1 VHRAARAVI
10 EPWRSR
16 AYAFPALIG
25 LGILNHTVLT
35 GSRVTVSLYALSLG
49 SPTFVVGTLMGLYAF
64 LPMLLAVAAGRL
76 TDRVGVRKPMLV
88 GSCGVAV
95 AAALPCFVS
104 GIAPLFVTTSLLG
117 VSFMLFQVATQNAT
131 GMFGHPSERAK
142 HFAMLALGY
151 SVSGF
156 CGPLVSGLMIDQASF
171 AGTFALLALLP
182 LIPVAV
188 LSRDVL
194 KLPGPR
200 PVAEDSPPGGVAELF
215 RNRHLRRVFIVNA
228 LLAVAWDLHSFFI
241 PVYGAT
247 IGLSASR
254 IGVILA
260 AFAAA
265 TFIVRLFMGWIA
277 RRFSE
282 FEVLATALF
291 VAALAY
297 ALFPF
302 VKEVGPLIALS
313 FALGLAL
320 GCAQPMVMSLLH
332 SIAPAGRMG
341 EAVGVRMSI
350 INASTFAMPL
360 LFGAVGSTLGLAPVF
375 WSIGAA
381 LAGGGF
387 FARRR

>member
-1 VHRAARAVI
+1 VSEQR
-10 EPWRSR
+10 RSR
-16 AYAFPALIG
+16 AYAFPALIV

-49 SPTFVVGTLMGLYAF
+49 SSAFVVGTLMGLYAF
-64 LPMLLAVAAGRL
+64 LPMLLGVAAGRL
-76 TDRVGVRKPMLV
+76 CDRIGVRKPMLV
-88 GSCGVAV
+88 GSCGVAI
-95 AAALPCFVS
+95 AAALPCFMS
-104 GIAPLFVTTSLLG
+104 GIGPLFVTTALLG

-131 GMFGHPSERAK
+131 GTFGHASERAK
-142 HFAMLALGY
+142 HFSWLALGY
-151 SVSGF
+151 SISGF
-156 CGPLVSGLMIDQASF
+156 CGPLVSGLMIDNASYTW
-171 AGTFALLALLP
+171 TFALLALLP

-188 LSRDVL
+188 LSQDVL
-194 KLPGPR
+194 KLPGPH
-200 PVAEDSPPGGVAELF
+200 PAAAESSPGSIAELF

-228 LLAVAWDLHSFFI
+228 LLAVAWDLYSFFVPI
-241 PVYGAT
+241 YGAS

-265 TFIVRLFMGWIA
+265 TFIVRLFMAWIA

-282 FEVLATALF
+282 FQVLAFALF
-291 VAALAY
+291 VAAVAY

-302 VKEVGPLIALS
+302 VKEVGPLMTLS
-313 FALGLAL
+313 FTLGLAL

-360 LFGAVGSTLGLAPVF
+360 LFGAVGSTLGVAPVF
-375 WSIGAA
+375 WTIGAA

-387 FARRR
+387 FARRS

>member
-1 VHRAARAVI
+1 VT

-49 SPTFVVGTLMGLYAF
+49 SSTFVVGTLMGLYAF

-88 GSCGVAV
+88 GSCGIAV
-95 AAALPCFVS
+95 AAALPCLVS
-104 GIAPLFVTTSLLG
+104 GIAPLFVTTALLG
-117 VSFMLFQVATQNAT
+117 ISFMLFQLATQNAT

-156 CGPLVSGLMIDQASF
+156 CGPLVSGLMIDHVSF

-200 PVAEDSPPGGVAELF
+200 PVAEESPSGGIAELF
-215 RNRHLRRVFIVNA
+215 RNRQLRRVFIVNA

-241 PVYGAT
+241 PIYGAT

-265 TFIVRLFMGWIA
+265 TFMVRLFMGWIA

-282 FEVLATALF
+282 FEVLAAALF
-291 VAALAY
+291 VAATAY

-302 VKEVGPLIALS
+302 VKEVGALMALS

-341 EAVGVRMSI
+341 EAVGLRMSI

>member
-1 VHRAARAVI
+1 VS
-10 EPWRSR
+10 EPWGSR
-16 AYAFPALIG
+16 AYAFPALIV

-49 SPTFVVGTLMGLYAF
+49 SSPFVVGTLMGLYAF
-64 LPMLLAVAAGRL
+64 LPMLLGVAAGRL
-76 TDRVGVRKPMLV
+76 SDRIGVRKPMLV
-88 GSCGVAV
+88 GSCGVAI
-95 AAALPCFVS
+95 AAALPCFMS
-104 GIAPLFVTTSLLG
+104 GIAPLFVTTALLG

-131 GMFGHPSERAK
+131 GMFGLPSERAK
-142 HFAMLALGY
+142 HFSWLALGY

-156 CGPLVSGLMIDQASF
+156 CGPLVSGLMIDNASF
-171 AGTFALLALLP
+171 TGAFALLALLP
-182 LIPVAV
+182 LIPIAV

-194 KLPGPR
+194 KLPGPH
-200 PVAEDSPPGGVAELF
+200 PVATDSSPGGIAELF

-241 PVYGAT
+241 PIYGAT

-254 IGVILA
+254 IGIILA

-265 TFIVRLFMGWIA
+265 TFIVRLCMAWIA

-282 FEVLATALF
+282 FQVLAAALF
-291 VAALAY
+291 VAATAY
-297 ALFPF
+297 TLFPF
-302 VKEVGPLIALS
+302 VKEVGSLMALS
-313 FALGLAL
+313 FTLGLAL
-320 GCAQPMVMSLLH
+320 GYAQPMVMSLLH

-375 WSIGAA
+375 WTIGAA

>member
-1 VHRAARAVI
+1 VSG
-10 EPWRSR
+10 PWRAR
-16 AYAFPALIG
+16 PYAFPALIG

-49 SPTFVVGTLMGLYAF
+49 SSAFIVGILMGLYAF
-64 LPMLLAVAAGRL
+64 LPMLLAVTAGRL
-76 TDRVGVRKPMLV
+76 TDRIGVRNPMLV
-88 GSCGVAV
+88 GSCGVAI
-95 AAALPCFVS
+95 AAALPYFVS
-104 GIAPLFVTTSLLG
+104 GLAPLFATTCLLG
-117 VSFMLFQVATQNAT
+117 VSFMLFQLATQNAT
-131 GMFGHPSERAK
+131 GLVGHPSERAK

-156 CGPLVSGLMIDQASF
+156 CGPLISGLMIDNASF
-171 AGTFALLALLP
+171 RGTFALLALLP

-188 LSRDVL
+188 LARNYL
-194 KLPGPR
+194 ELPGPR
-200 PVAEDSPPGGVAELF
+200 PVEHGSPSGGIAELF
-215 RNRHLRRVFIVNA
+215 RNPHLRRVFIVNG
-228 LLAVAWDLHSFFI
+228 LLSVAWDLHSFFI
-241 PVYGAT
+241 PIYGAT

-265 TFIVRLFMGWIA
+265 TFVVRLFMGPIA
-277 RRFSE
+277 RRFAE
-282 FEVLATALF
+282 FEVLAAALF
-291 VAALAY
+291 VAAIAY

-302 VKEVGPLIALS
+302 VRELGPLIALS

-320 GCAQPMVMSLLH
+320 GSAQPMVMSLLH